1 MFKTYFESTFNQD
14 SLVTNFNL
22 HSDSNIGNSDLNSE
36 VEPQAPVQL
45 CDIHLSVDEVESCLI
60 NLDHTKASGP
70 DQIPGTLLKLT
81 ATEIAPSLTRLFN
94 HSLQLGKMPRI
105 WKQAYQSNF

>member
-1 MFKTYFESTFNQD
+1 MGIRTSI
-14 SLVTNFNL
+14 LR
-22 HSDSNIGNSDLNSE
+22 LNHA
-36 VEPQAPVQL
+36 QAPIQL

-70 DQIPGTLLKLT
+70 DQIPGRLLKLT

-94 HSLQLGKMPRI
+94 HSLQLGKMPRRYGNKPI
-105 WKQAYQSNF
+105 SIQFLRRAMNTVC